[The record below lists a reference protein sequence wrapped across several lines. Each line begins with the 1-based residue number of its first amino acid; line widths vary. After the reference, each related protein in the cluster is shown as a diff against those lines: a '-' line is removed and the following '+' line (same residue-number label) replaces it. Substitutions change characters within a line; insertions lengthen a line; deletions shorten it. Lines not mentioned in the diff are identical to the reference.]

1 GHTTDD
7 EEDNASIVC
16 SILQPFITFIAA
28 MLSIK
33 LIIQTRQIEI
43 NGPPPSKPTST
54 STLHNNKVILITGAN
69 SGIGLET
76 TRLLYHQYNATV
88 ILACRSKSRAVEAML
103 NIDPSWN
110 DCRSN
115 NNYISSNNNKTKVGA
130 INPKNRMHF
139 LPLDLT
145 SIPSIHTAVNILWN
159 EMNIPKLDVL
169 INNAGVMWN
178 ERRETVDGLEMTMAA
193 NHLGHFLLTNL
204 LLPKLRETA
213 IRQKHPTKVITVSS
227 SLYTNAV
234 RPRRNNH
241 NNKNNHNNEAITKSK
256 WNATEPGIDLHDLQ
270 CQNKP
275 YRLFEQYAQSK
286 LANILFAREL
296 GRREKLQH
304 GGLVQSHV
312 LHPGLVRTNV
322 TRNMPWYLYY
332 PNLIFSLFM
341 MMLQKSPKCGAYTTV
356 YCAMMEEEEEEE
368 SDDDESCYFVNSRKQ
383 PLEKLALSVDEGR
396 RLWKLSCQLIL
407 LPVEKES

>member
-1 GHTTDD
+1 MTSQQQQHLITATQLVLLPLLALLYSLAVHIFLSSFNERSVFKFYHWHPILTRVVLCCLCGTFWWFTSPISIISSGHTTDD
-7 EEDNASIVC
+7 EEDNASILC

-76 TRLLYHQYNATV
+76 ARLLYHQYNATV

-115 NNYISSNNNKTKVGA
+115 NNYISSNNNNNNKTKVGA

-145 SIPSIHTAVNILWN
+145 SIPSIHTAVNILWK

-193 NHLGHFLLTNL
+193 N
-204 LLPKLRETA
+204 
-213 IRQKHPTKVITVSS
+213 VS
-227 SLYTNAV
+227 L
-234 RPRRNNH
+234 
-241 NNKNNHNNEAITKSK
+241 
-256 WNATEPGIDLHDLQ
+256 
-270 CQNKP
+270 
-275 YRLFEQYAQSK
+275 
-286 LANILFAREL
+286 
-296 GRREKLQH
+296 
-304 GGLVQSHV
+304 
-312 LHPGLVRTNV
+312 
-322 TRNMPWYLYY
+322 
-332 PNLIFSLFM
+332 
-341 MMLQKSPKCGAYTTV
+341 
-356 YCAMMEEEEEEE
+356 
-368 SDDDESCYFVNSRKQ
+368 
-383 PLEKLALSVDEGR
+383 
-396 RLWKLSCQLIL
+396 
-407 LPVEKES
+407 